1 MPCMELFDKQD
12 AAYRESVLPAAVRA
26 RVAVEAGA
34 TMPWYKYVGL
44 DGAVI
49 GLDHYGASAPAKL
62 LFEQFGFTAQ
72 HVCEETLRVLGK

>member
-1 MPCMELFDKQD
+1 
-12 AAYRESVLPAAVRA
+12 
-26 RVAVEAGA
+26 
-34 TMPWYKYVGL
+34 MPWYKYVGL

>member
-1 MPCMELFDKQD
+1 M
-12 AAYRESVLPAAVRA
+12 
-26 RVAVEAGA
+26 
-34 TMPWYKYVGL
+34 GL